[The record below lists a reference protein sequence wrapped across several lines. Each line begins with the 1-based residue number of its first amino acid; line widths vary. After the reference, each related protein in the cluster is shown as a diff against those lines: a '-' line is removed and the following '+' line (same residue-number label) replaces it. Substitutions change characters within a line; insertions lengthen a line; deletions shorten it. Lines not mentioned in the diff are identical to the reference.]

1 MIPRSLSALFKEGT
15 STTGLRLVGCC
26 PWLVVVLAMPV
37 YAHAEP
43 ATGVICISP
52 LPTPDTYATAGKGSA
67 TPESYVDSRGARAA
81 RVTSA
86 RKRRSI
92 VFRVGDRVSGPVND
106 HQASCIDGIPL
117 ETKQQLKS
125 TDEAVISFKITEAE
139 PVRWLTYSPFY
150 STDRLDPL
158 PPRLYCPKRSPTPD
172 CSWCP
177 CRARKYLPQPQSD
190 AKPSNST
197 DSASKAQ

>member
-1 MIPRSLSALFKEGT
+1 MIPRFLSALFKQGT
-15 STTGLRLVGCC
+15 STTGLRLVGGF
-26 PWLVVVLAMPV
+26 PWLVIALAMPV
-37 YAHAEP
+37 DAHAEP

-52 LPTPDTYATAGKGSA
+52 LPTPSAYATAGKGSA
-67 TPESYVDSRGARAA
+67 TPESYDDSRGARAA
-81 RVTSA
+81 RVASV
-86 RKRRSI
+86 RKRRPV

-106 HQASCIDGIPL
+106 RQASCIDGIPL
-117 ETKQQLKS
+117 DTKQQLKS
-125 TDEAVISFKITEAE
+125 TDQAVISFKITKAE

-177 CRARKYLPQPQSD
+177 CRAWKYLPQPQLD

-197 DSASKAQ
+197 GSAAAR